1 MYTDTY
7 SLVDNDGNVR
17 VTKHLLGHI
26 QTDFNQI
33 KSNEKITYPWKV
45 TSSIT
50 ENILVIDECTTQN
63 DWREF
68 NEYCTQLL

>member
-1 MYTDTY
+1 MFTETY
-7 SLVDNDGNVR
+7 SLVDNNGNVR

-45 TSSIT
+45 VSS
-50 ENILVIDECTTQN
+50 NANKSLVITSETTQN

-68 NEYCTQLL
+68 NTYCSQLL